1 MVATTIANLVNLPR
15 AIIIRYLESQCKK
28 TESVSIDKLSVI
40 PVKGIEAISEI
51 YDALL
56 VDAWGVLHDGVS
68 CYAGVK
74 KCLQRLSQMNKPVI
88 VLSNAARR
96 HDAIERELLQL
107 EITPK
112 LYHSVLSSGELVWQA
127 LNSNLI
133 LSEYGRSGY
142 YLGPERSQSL
152 CADLPVN
159 WVDSLE
165 HADFV
170 LNTGAPVGN
179 PPDTNDLVQVLEQ
192 MLEQRL
198 PMLCANPDQIA
209 IRGGEMGI
217 SAGAIAR
224 HYQSIGAKRVI
235 YYGKPQS
242 NLFEMA
248 SEALPGIDKSRL
260 LMVGD
265 GFETDIAGANNFG
278 IDSLL
283 IADGIHRAE
292 LKPLSTHTVKT
303 LANRYAVAPTYFCQS
318 FCW

>member
-1 MVATTIANLVNLPR
+1 MN
-15 AIIIRYLESQCKK
+15 Q
-28 TESVSIDKLSVI
+28 
-40 PVKGIEAISEI
+40 VKGIEAISEN
-51 YDALL
+51 YDAML

-74 KCLQRLSQMNKPVI
+74 RCLQHLSRLDKPVI

-96 HDAIERELLQL
+96 HDPIARELLQL
-107 EITPK
+107 GISSE
-112 LYHSVLSSGELVWQA
+112 LYHSVLSSGELAWHA
-127 LNSNLI
+127 LNSGSI
-133 LSEYGRSGY
+133 PGEFGEAGY
-142 YLGPERSQSL
+142 YFGPERSQSL
-152 CADLPVN
+152 CTGLPVS

-165 HADFV
+165 RADFV

-179 PPDTNDLVQVLEQ
+179 PPDTSDLVRVLEQ
-192 MLEQRL
+192 MLGQQL
-198 PMLCANPDQIA
+198 PMLCANPDQVA
-209 IRGGEMGI
+209 IRGGKMGI

-242 NLFEMA
+242 KLFEKA

-265 GFETDIAGANNFG
+265 AFETDIAGAVKFG

-283 IADGIHRAE
+283 ITGGIHQAE
-292 LKPLSTHTVKT
+292 LTPLSTHTVET
-303 LANRYAVAPTYFCQS
+303 LVHRYAATPTYFCQS

>member
-1 MVATTIANLVNLPR
+1 VK
-15 AIIIRYLESQCKK
+15 Q
-28 TESVSIDKLSVI
+28 
-40 PVKGIEAISEI
+40 VKGIEAISEN

-74 KCLQRLSQMNKPVI
+74 KCLQHLSQLNKPVI

-96 HDAIERELLQL
+96 HDAIARELLQL
-107 EITPK
+107 GITPE
-112 LYHSVLSSGELVWQA
+112 LYRGVLSSGELAWHA
-127 LNSNLI
+127 LNSTSNLN
-133 LSEYGRSGY
+133 EYGNSGY
-142 YLGPERSQSL
+142 YFGPERSRSL
-152 CADLPVN
+152 CEGLPVR
-159 WVDSLE
+159 WVNSLE
-165 HADFV
+165 RADFV
-170 LNTGAPVGN
+170 LNTGAPAGN
-179 PPDTNDLVQVLEQ
+179 PPDTSALVTELEKMLDLQ
-192 MLEQRL
+192 L
-198 PMLCANPDQIA
+198 PMLCANPDQLA

-224 HYQSIGAKRVI
+224 HYRSLGAKRVI

-242 NLFEMA
+242 DLFEKA
-248 SEALPGIDKSRL
+248 LEALPGIDSSRL

-265 GFETDIAGANNFG
+265 AFETDIAGATNFH

-283 IADGIHRAE
+283 IADGIHRVE
-292 LKPLSTHTVKT
+292 LTPLSTRAVET